1 MQRPVPWLWIALVGL
16 LLFLPGPSGR
26 FLLDLLGGLTLTLI
40 LLPLLAAGAGLLA
53 WQLLLR
59 PRLRR
64 CSACGMTSL
73 GGSNCPAC
81 GASIDDPAQADL
93 ETSFFVGPTSS
104 SPSDDVTNVT
114 INVQAV
120 DVDADSNQ
128 KG

>member
-1 MQRPVPWLWIALVGL
+1 MQRPIPWLWIALAGL
-16 LLFLPGPSGR
+16 RLLLPGPSGR

-59 PRLRR
+59 RRLRR

-73 GGSNCPAC
+73 GVSICPAC
-81 GASIDDPAQADL
+81 GGSIDDSAEGDL
-93 ETSFFVGPTSS
+93 DRSFFVGPN
-104 SPSDDVTNVT
+104 SPSSTDDVTNVT

-120 DVDADSNQ
+120 DVDEDN
-128 KG
+128 KN